1 MKFRFTALI
10 AIVAAGLVLQASGLF
25 AEETSHDP
33 KSLGYIKGFS
43 WGWTGWRGSY
53 AAPEAE
59 ESLGKLADTGT
70 EWVCI
75 AFAPNMQTFDTP
87 EFLFGDANPDMIT
100 DAELRRTI
108 DVARAKGLKPMLK
121 PVVNSADDVWRAWIR
136 FFRPITAEE
145 RAAGITGEHDPY
157 GESPK
162 FREGEVKDLAKWDQ
176 WWDDYT
182 NYIVHYAKIAE
193 EKQVPVLCLG
203 CEMNSTEEFADKWRN
218 LIAKVRDVYHGQITY
233 DVNHGNEEKVA
244 WFDALDF
251 ISLSAY
257 YPIPGADGQ
266 VKETPSAETT
276 SVEEIRAAMLPVRDH
291 LAKVSAK
298 WGKPILFIEAGV
310 TPVRGCAGR
319 LGCMLTNVRIGRT
332 TSRSKR
338 ISIRRCSKRFRTSR
352 GLWVGVGGTGRPSFT
367 TNRLPPTIAASVFT
381 ARRRRGCSASGMRS
395 REVWQRRSERRSRT
409 KNAGPGR
416 LTARPC
422 DH

>member
-10 AIVAAGLVLQASGLF
+10 AIVAVGLVLKASGLF

-33 KSLGYIKGFS
+33 KSLGYIKGYS

-100 DAELRRTI
+100 DAELRRTF

-276 SVEEIRAAMLPVRDH
+276 SVEEIRAAMVPVRDH

-310 TPVRGCAGR
+310 TPVRGCA
-319 LGCMLTNVRIGRT
+319 RT
-332 TSRSKR
+332 PWVHVDERADWPNDEQEQANFYQAMFETFSDEPWFMGWCWWDWPAQLYDESAAANDRSFCVYGK
-338 ISIRRCSKRFRTSR
+338 KAE
-352 GLWVGVGGTGRPSFT
+352 GVLREWYAKP
-367 TNRLPPTIAASVFT
+367 RSV
-381 ARRRRGCSASGMRS
+381 A
-395 REVWQRRSERRSRT
+395 ET
-409 KNAGPGR
+409 K
-416 LTARPC
+416 
-422 DH
+422 